1 MNSDRIDGPPSNQL
15 LTNLTMNVLRTAY
28 QGLVPANVRKANR
41 RALEVISDRL
51 QPALPPIRL
60 REHISPLWLDFA
72 ASGRD
77 QLEFNIELAGLK
89 PTDRVLDLAC
99 GCGRF
104 AIPLSGYIGPKGS
117 YEGLDVRNDLIEW
130 CSEHIGSRHQQFRFQ
145 VADVITPWSP
155 NSSHTV
161 GTYPFPYP
169 SRDFDFVYA
178 GSLFTHLTEAGARN
192 YLRQVAAVLKP
203 GGKFVCTWLLFNSQ
217 SGSLLPGKSLTQLW
231 PNDHGCHR
239 TKSDEFPE
247 LSVAYDEAW
256 VRARYAELGLQI
268 VEPIRPDA
276 TYSTARIPEDR
287 LQGRHLYY
295 CQCIIAVR
303 SDQPVA

>member
-1 MNSDRIDGPPSNQL
+1 MAKSPSNNAAQ
-15 LTNLTMNVLRTAY
+15 R
-28 QGLVPANVRKANR
+28 VRKKVRKNVADGIAHVHASFNNTIITITDR
-41 RALEVISDRL
+41 QGNALSWASSGGQGFKGSRKST
-51 QPALPPIRL
+51 P
-60 REHISPLWLDFA
+60 FA
-72 ASGRD
+72 AQVASEVAGRAA
-77 QLEFNIELAGLK
+77 IAGLK

-104 AIPLSGYIGPKGS
+104 AIPLSGYIGPTGS

-130 CSEHIGSRHQQFRFQ
+130 CIEHIGSQHPQFRFQ
-145 VADVITPWSP
+145 AADVITPWSP

-169 SRDFDFVYA
+169 PKDFDFVYV

-192 YLRQVAAVLKP
+192 YLRQVATVLKP
-203 GGKFVCTWLLFNSQ
+203 GGTFVCTWLLFNSQ

-231 PNDHGCHR
+231 PNDHGCYR

-268 VEPIRPDA
+268 IEPIRPDA
-276 TYSTARIPEDR
+276 TYSTARIPDDR

-303 SDQPVA
+303 SDSAVA